1 MTVDGQEDRGVAGM
15 SNERLLQVLR
25 APLVSEK
32 SARMQESAN
41 QYVFEVARDATKA
54 DVKKAVE
61 ELFNVSVKAVNVVNV
76 KGKTKAFRGRLGRR
90 GSMRKAYIAW
100 RMASRSTSMAK
111 A

>member
-1 MTVDGQEDRGVAGM
+1 M

-32 SARMQESAN
+32 SARIQESAN

-61 ELFNVSVKAVNVVNV
+61 ELFKVSVKAVNVVNV
-76 KGKTKAFRGRLGRR
+76 KGKTKAFRGRLGSR
-90 GSMRKAYIAW
+90 GSMRKAYISLADGQ
-100 RMASRSTSMAK
+100 SIDIVAK

>member
-1 MTVDGQEDRGVAGM
+1 M

-32 SARMQESAN
+32 SARIQESAN

-61 ELFNVSVKAVNVVNV
+61 ELFKVSVKAVNVVNV
-76 KGKTKAFRGRLGRR
+76 KGKTKAFRGRLGGR
-90 GSMRKAYIAW
+90 GSMRKAYISLADGQ
-100 RMASRSTSMAK
+100 SIDIVAK